1 MMENSDDDLDSD
13 SGYQSPYQPYEPPS
27 AAQPV
32 EAELATEPVEAQLAS
47 DVNSASQPPSRRPLS
62 IGGYISWLV
71 VLGLALGISSLVAT
85 TQFLAE
91 EEIGGDAGPLDT
103 IQIQLQGK
111 FVVGQRELAK
121 AAPGAPTNPI
131 PDELNSGCY
140 EQRICYAIIL
150 NEVESPAE
158 ALEYLEDLDAKVEE
172 HELELTEDQTRMRRV
187 VQELLGNYDS
197 GNPDSDALPE
207 SDRTF
212 LQDKLGWLGEL
223 SLYPSGSPHTAKRSA
238 ILASASTLTIG
249 GVIAMLFILLM
260 GVAGFFMAIVF
271 AAMLFSG
278 KLKSN
283 FANQATDHNIYIET
297 FAIWIC
303 CFFAASL
310 LLPLLPIENPSF
322 LMLLQPVIFF
332 GSLLALF
339 WPVIRGVSFAQVRHD
354 IGWTFQ
360 NPFKEIG
367 AAVGAYL
374 ALLPWL
380 IPGLILVVVI
390 MSIVS
395 FGLGGET
402 HEFARQAT
410 PGHPIQ
416 EDIMSGDTLT
426 IFFVFLA
433 TCVAAPVVEE
443 TMFRGVL
450 FRHLRDLTAS
460 WKLWGSVV
468 FSAIVNGLIFA
479 LIHPQGLVAVPVLT
493 TLAIGFTLAR
503 QWRGSLLAPMTMH
516 AIHNFLITCVS
527 LLIL

>member
-13 SGYQSPYQPYEPPS
+13 SGYQAPYQPYEPPS

-207 SDRTF
+207 STARFFKTSSVGWANCRSTRLAHRTQPNARRSWRR
-212 LQDKLGWLGEL
+212 LQ
-223 SLYPSGSPHTAKRSA
+223 S
-238 ILASASTLTIG
+238 
-249 GVIAMLFILLM
+249 
-260 GVAGFFMAIVF
+260 
-271 AAMLFSG
+271 
-278 KLKSN
+278 
-283 FANQATDHNIYIET
+283 
-297 FAIWIC
+297 
-303 CFFAASL
+303 
-310 LLPLLPIENPSF
+310 
-322 LMLLQPVIFF
+322 
-332 GSLLALF
+332 
-339 WPVIRGVSFAQVRHD
+339 
-354 IGWTFQ
+354 
-360 NPFKEIG
+360 
-367 AAVGAYL
+367 
-374 ALLPWL
+374 
-380 IPGLILVVVI
+380 
-390 MSIVS
+390 
-395 FGLGGET
+395 
-402 HEFARQAT
+402 
-410 PGHPIQ
+410 
-416 EDIMSGDTLT
+416 
-426 IFFVFLA
+426 
-433 TCVAAPVVEE
+433 
-443 TMFRGVL
+443 
-450 FRHLRDLTAS
+450 
-460 WKLWGSVV
+460 
-468 FSAIVNGLIFA
+468 
-479 LIHPQGLVAVPVLT
+479 
-493 TLAIGFTLAR
+493 
-503 QWRGSLLAPMTMH
+503 
-516 AIHNFLITCVS
+516 
-527 LLIL
+527 